1 MRTRRLTAQVHWPA
15 GHEQL
20 GPQEQVHPGAR
31 WRKLCQFRWK
41 GLLATEVRG
50 AIPIVKMV
58 SI

>member
-20 GPQEQVHPGAR
+20 GPQEQVHPGAGGESCVSSGGR
-31 WRKLCQFRWK
+31 DCWQQEQ
-41 GLLATEVRG
+41 GD
-50 AIPIVKMV
+50 IPIVKMV